1 MFTKRSLMYPLAIV
15 LGCLLFSRPI
25 GAQPPQTEI
34 EVIQETW
41 GMAKKELVSQYM
53 QFNDSEAA
61 AFWPVYEAY
70 MAERQA
76 LGNDRIRILADYADN
91 YERLTDQKA
100 DDLTYV
106 SLVNDIKLDK
116 LKKKYFK
123 KFKKA
128 VSPLRASQF
137 MQLENYLQT
146 AIRHEVQEA
155 IPFIGELE
163 QTRQ

>member
-1 MFTKRSLMYPLAIV
+1 MYRQHFPVFPIFFLIAG
-15 LGCLLFSRPI
+15 LGLSQPAA
-25 GAQPPQTEI
+25 AQQPQTEI
-34 EVIQETW
+34 EAVQEIW
-41 GMAKKELVSQYM
+41 GMVKKELVDQYM
-53 QFNDSEAA
+53 QFSDTEAA

-70 MAERQA
+70 MAERQK
-76 LGNDRIRILADYADN
+76 LSNDRIRILAEYADQ
-91 YERLTDQKA
+91 YDRLTDQKA
-100 DDLTYV
+100 EDLTYV
-106 SLVNDIKLDK
+106 ALVNDIKLDK

-163 QTRQ
+163 RKRQ

>member
-1 MFTKRSLMYPLAIV
+1 MYRQHFSVFPIFFLIAV
-15 LGCLLFSRPI
+15 LGLSQPAA
-25 GAQPPQTEI
+25 AQQPQTEI
-34 EVIQETW
+34 EAVQEIW
-41 GMAKKELVSQYM
+41 GVVKKELVDQYM
-53 QFNDSEAA
+53 QFSDAEAA

-70 MAERQA
+70 MAERQK
-76 LGNDRIRILADYADN
+76 LGNDRIRILAEYADQ
-91 YERLTDQKA
+91 YDRLTDQKA
-100 DDLTYV
+100 EDLTYV
-106 SLVNDIKLDK
+106 ALVNDIKLDK

-163 QTRQ
+163 RKRQ